1 MGGTALRE
9 CRLLIW
15 PLVGVYL
22 LLGGG
27 CDKSRSLSPVEEKA
41 LPIINKVVVA
51 GFKAARS
58 TGEKPGV
65 VHDPLTG
72 AVFAAEPVSASVV
85 QEMNESL
92 FQNLVAQERYQLISP
107 NQAKG
112 VLSGIAGLD
121 ASMEKRPIEILQK
134 VGKRFGADA
143 VLGGYIYRWRQR
155 EGGDY
160 AVKRPASVAFGL
172 HLIRPGNGATIW
184 KGRFDKTQRSL
195 SENIFDFQT
204 FIEGQGRWMTAD
216 KLATLGL
223 QKLVKEM
230 SSAIRESAR

>member
-1 MGGTALRE
+1 MGGKALRE
-9 CRLLIW
+9 FRLFIW

-27 CDKSRSLSPVEEKA
+27 CHKSRSLSPDEEKA
-41 LPIINKVVVA
+41 LPIINKVVVV

-58 TGEKPGV
+58 MGEKPEV
-65 VHDPLTG
+65 VRDPLTG
-72 AVFAAEPVSASVV
+72 AIFSAEPVSPSVV

-92 FQNLVAQERYQLISP
+92 FQNLVAQERYQLVSP

-121 ASMEKRPIEILQK
+121 SSMEKGPIEILQK

-195 SENIFDFQT
+195 SENIFDFET

-230 SSAIRESAR
+230 SSAIRESTR